1 MATRRPGHDRQL
13 IVSTMDQTRK
23 ELRMR
28 RMITG
33 TVAFVLTLVALGLS
47 QPATSLAAP
56 ETVRSPF
63 TAEALGGASGGV
75 LSHIGEEIPQTV

>member
-1 MATRRPGHDRQL
+1 
-13 IVSTMDQTRK
+13 
-23 ELRMR
+23 MR

-75 LSHIGEEIPQTV
+75 LGDRQPAVRLGGASGGVLSHIGEEIPQTV

>member
-1 MATRRPGHDRQL
+1 
-13 IVSTMDQTRK
+13 
-23 ELRMR
+23 MR
-28 RMITG
+28 RIITG
-33 TVAFVLTLVALGLS
+33 TLAFAFTLVVLGLS

-63 TAEALGGASGGV
+63 TAEALGGGSGGVLGDRQPAVRLGGASGGV